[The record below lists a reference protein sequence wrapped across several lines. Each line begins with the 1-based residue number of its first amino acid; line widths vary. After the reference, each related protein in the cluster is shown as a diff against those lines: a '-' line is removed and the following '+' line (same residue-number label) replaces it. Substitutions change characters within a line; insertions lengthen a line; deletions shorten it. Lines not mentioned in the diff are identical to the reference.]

1 MREFKFRG
9 KCVQDSRYA
18 GEWVEGG
25 CAMPDEDCVK
35 KVDEWLIVAYIGGNC
50 SCSYHVIPE
59 TVGQFTGLLDK
70 NNKPIYEGDIVKDKS
85 GKVGYI
91 GWLQQECGFV
101 IVWEKSDSRL
111 GHRAR
116 GSGYKYDLSLE
127 VIGNIYEN
135 KELLEGGTK

>member
-1 MREFKFRG
+1 MRTIKFRG
-9 KCVQDSRYA
+9 FGAGKWRYGYYVHFDERPLLSVIYNPKFRDFIISQDKY
-18 GEWVEGG
+18 GEH
-25 CAMPDEDCVK
+25 AIP
-35 KVDEWLIVAYIGGNC
+35 VD
-50 SCSYHVIPE
+50 PE

-70 NNKPIYEGDIVKDKS
+70 NNKPIYEGDIVKDER

-127 VIGNIYEN
+127 VIGNIYDN
-135 KELLEGGTK
+135 KEQTQTIIQ